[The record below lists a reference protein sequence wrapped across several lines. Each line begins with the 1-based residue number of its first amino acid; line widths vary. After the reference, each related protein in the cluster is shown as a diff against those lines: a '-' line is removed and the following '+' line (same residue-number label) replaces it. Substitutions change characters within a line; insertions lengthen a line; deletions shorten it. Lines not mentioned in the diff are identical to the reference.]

1 MALPGVGPLVEGMDF
16 GGHGGGGEPLCF
28 AQHMKEEVVVV
39 VHVTLSPWLH
49 GPTSLPHI
57 SAFARR
63 LVAVD
68 SKHHKIDNI
77 LHFSIKNDMKN
88 DRKNN
93 SVAVLQ
99 AKSSSSKEL
108 RSMKEE
114 SIEESHGYNVT
125 QKLED
130 AEVKYHKTIVEIEKK
145 KNPSVAVSW
154 RVPHKKHGEK
164 NPGFNLDYSP
174 PKTHP
179 PHHN

>member
-1 MALPGVGPLVEGMDF
+1 MSTPSCFLLLL
-16 GGHGGGGEPLCF
+16 LC
-28 AQHMKEEVVVV
+28 
-39 VHVTLSPWLH
+39 LSLQAC
-49 GPTSLPHI
+49 S
-57 SAFARR
+57 ARR

-68 SKHHKIDNI
+68 SKDHKIDNI
-77 LHFSIKNDMKN
+77 LHFSIKVWGPFVLQNDMKN

-130 AEVKYHKTIVEIEKK
+130 AEVKYHKTMVEIEKK

>member
-1 MALPGVGPLVEGMDF
+1 MSTPSCFLLLL
-16 GGHGGGGEPLCF
+16 LC
-28 AQHMKEEVVVV
+28 
-39 VHVTLSPWLH
+39 LSLQVC
-49 GPTSLPHI
+49 S
-57 SAFARR
+57 ARR
-63 LVAVD
+63 LVVVV

-93 SVAVLQ
+93 SVPVLQ

-130 AEVKYHKTIVEIEKK
+130 AKVKNQKTIVENEKK

>member
-16 GGHGGGGEPLCF
+16 GGHGRGGGGGPCNLVSLVAWSYLAPAHIRF
-28 AQHMKEEVVVV
+28 V
-39 VHVTLSPWLH
+39 
-49 GPTSLPHI
+49 GPT
-57 SAFARR
+57 ARR

-77 LHFSIKNDMKN
+77 LHFSIKNDMKK

-108 RSMKEE
+108 RSMKLE

-154 RVPHKKHGEK
+154 RVPHKKHDEK

>member
-1 MALPGVGPLVEGMDF
+1 MSTPSCFLLLL
-16 GGHGGGGEPLCF
+16 LC
-28 AQHMKEEVVVV
+28 
-39 VHVTLSPWLH
+39 LSLQAC
-49 GPTSLPHI
+49 S
-57 SAFARR
+57 ARR

-77 LHFSIKNDMKN
+77 LHFSIKVCPIYNDNHHLMFFYFVVHSAHALFNFVWVWGPFVLQNDVKN

-130 AEVKYHKTIVEIEKK
+130 AEVKYQKTIVENEKK